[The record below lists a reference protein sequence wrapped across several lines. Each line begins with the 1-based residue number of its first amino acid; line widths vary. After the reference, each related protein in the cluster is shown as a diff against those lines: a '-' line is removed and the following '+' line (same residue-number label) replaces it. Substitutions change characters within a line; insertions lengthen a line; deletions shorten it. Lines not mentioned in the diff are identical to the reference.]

1 MSRRERENV
10 AALLPDSSGRPPL
23 DGWCLPVTVDG
34 KMVAIRGR
42 CGAVRC
48 LISEAGVQ
56 PFPEAAEYLCAPG
69 ESSVSRAPAP

>member
-1 MSRRERENV
+1 V
-10 AALLPDSSGRPPL
+10 AA
-23 DGWCLPVTVDG
+23 DG
-34 KMVAIRGR
+34 KRVAIRGR